1 MIQDKIYDAL
11 KESAFLYL
19 DDFMN
24 ISLRDEEHGYYTSN
38 KAIGKDGDFVT
49 APEISQMFGEI
60 IAVKIL
66 NLIHARNI
74 KKFNLIELGPGR
86 GALINDITRVL
97 NALLDEDVEYTI
109 HFNEINKFYIQNLKN
124 TYPNCKIHKN
134 FNSYPNEF
142 SIIIANEFFDALP
155 VKQYKKLGR
164 VWYERYVVKNKDK
177 YEFKD
182 EKIQFLE
189 IEKNLG
195 EKVRGYEKFIEF
207 SPRSIEKISEISK
220 IIKKNNGG
228 ALIIDY
234 GYLGKKM
241 LDTVQSVKNHKKTD
255 ILQNIYK
262 SDITHL
268 LNFSF
273 YKKKFHKKLDQIKI
287 ISQRKFLINMGILHR
302 AEILSKNLTFRQ
314 KTDLYYRVQRLIDS
328 KQMGELFKVMFVT
341 NKQNNFSMGF

>member
-1 MIQDKIYDAL
+1 MRKNKFSLDKFIEHSLYD
-11 KESAFLYL
+11 KS
-19 DDFMN
+19 N
-24 ISLRDEEHGYYTSN
+24 GYYMKN
-38 KAIGKDGDFVT
+38 NPIGDKGDFIT
-49 APEISQMFGEI
+49 APEISVLFSEMISIWLVGFWENLGKPK
-60 IAVKIL
+60 KI
-66 NLIHARNI
+66 NI
-74 KKFNLIELGPGR
+74 IELGAGT
-86 GALINDITRVL
+86 GEMMFQINNSL
-97 NALLDEDVEYTI
+97 KN
-109 HFNEINKFYIQNLKN
+109 FEIFRKSCEFYILEKSPKLMKIQKKKN
-124 TYPNCKIHKN
+124 RIFKINWIDKLNKIKN
-134 FNSYPNEF
+134 FPT
-142 SIIIANEFFDALP
+142 IIIANEFFDALP

-177 YEFKD
+177 FEFKD

-195 EKVRGYEKFIEF
+195 EKVHGYEKFIEF

-255 ILQNIYK
+255 ILKNIYQ

-268 LNFSF
+268 LNFNF
-273 YKKKFHKKLDQIKI
+273 YKKKFNKKLDKIKI

-302 AEILSKNLTFRQ
+302 AEILSKNLTFHQ

-328 KQMGELFKVMFVT
+328 QQMGELFKVMFVT
-341 NKQNNFSMGF
+341 NRQNNFSMGF

>member
-1 MIQDKIYDAL
+1 MRKNKFSLDKFIEHSLYD
-11 KESAFLYL
+11 KS
-19 DDFMN
+19 N
-24 ISLRDEEHGYYTSN
+24 GYYMKN
-38 KAIGKDGDFVT
+38 NPIGDKGDFIT
-49 APEISQMFGEI
+49 APEISVLFSEMISIWLVGFWENLGKPK
-60 IAVKIL
+60 KI
-66 NLIHARNI
+66 NI
-74 KKFNLIELGPGR
+74 IELGAGT
-86 GALINDITRVL
+86 GEMMFQINNSL
-97 NALLDEDVEYTI
+97 KN
-109 HFNEINKFYIQNLKN
+109 FEIFRKSCEFYILEKSPKLMKIQKKKN
-124 TYPNCKIHKN
+124 RIFKIKWIDKLNKIKN
-134 FNSYPNEF
+134 FPT
-142 SIIIANEFFDALP
+142 IIIANEFFDALP

>member
-1 MIQDKIYDAL
+1 MRKNKFSLDKFIEHSLYD
-11 KESAFLYL
+11 KS
-19 DDFMN
+19 N
-24 ISLRDEEHGYYTSN
+24 GYYMKN
-38 KAIGKDGDFVT
+38 NPIGDKGDFIT
-49 APEISQMFGEI
+49 APEISVLFSEMISIWLVGFWENLGKPK
-60 IAVKIL
+60 KI
-66 NLIHARNI
+66 NI
-74 KKFNLIELGPGR
+74 IELGAGT
-86 GALINDITRVL
+86 GEMMFQINNSL
-97 NALLDEDVEYTI
+97 KN
-109 HFNEINKFYIQNLKN
+109 FEIFRKSCEFYILEKSPKLMKIQKKKN
-124 TYPNCKIHKN
+124 RIFKIRWIDKLNKIKN
-134 FNSYPNEF
+134 FPT
-142 SIIIANEFFDALP
+142 IIIANEFFDALP

-164 VWYERYVVKNKDK
+164 VWYERYVVKNKNK

-273 YKKKFHKKLDQIKI
+273 YKKKFHKKLDRIKI

-328 KQMGELFKVMFVT
+328 KQMGELFKVMFIT

>member
-1 MIQDKIYDAL
+1 MRKNKFSLDKFI
-11 KESAFLYL
+11 EHSLY
-19 DDFMN
+19 N
-24 ISLRDEEHGYYTSN
+24 KSNGYYMKN
-38 KAIGKDGDFVT
+38 NPIGDKGDFIT
-49 APEISQMFGEI
+49 APEISVLFSEMISIWLVGFWENLGKPK
-60 IAVKIL
+60 KI
-66 NLIHARNI
+66 NI
-74 KKFNLIELGPGR
+74 IELGAGT
-86 GALINDITRVL
+86 G
-97 NALLDEDVEYTI
+97 EMM
-109 HFNEINKFYIQNLKN
+109 FQINKSLKNFEIFKKNCEFYILEKSPQLMKIQKKKNRLFKIKWIDNLN
-124 TYPNCKIHKN
+124 KIKS
-134 FNSYPNEF
+134 FPT
-142 SIIIANEFFDALP
+142 IIIANEFFDALP

-255 ILQNIYK
+255 ILKNIYQ

-268 LNFSF
+268 LNFNF
-273 YKKKFHKKLDQIKI
+273 YKKKFNKKLDKIKI
-287 ISQRKFLINMGILHR
+287 ISQRK
-302 AEILSKNLTFRQ
+302 EIC
-314 KTDLYYRVQRLIDS
+314 RL
-328 KQMGELFKVMFVT
+328 QM
-341 NKQNNFSMGF
+341 QY

>member
-1 MIQDKIYDAL
+1 MKKNKFSLDKFIEHSLYD
-11 KESAFLYL
+11 KS
-19 DDFMN
+19 N
-24 ISLRDEEHGYYTSN
+24 GYYMKN
-38 KAIGKDGDFVT
+38 NPIGDKGDFIT
-49 APEISQMFGEI
+49 APEISVLFSEMISIWLVGFWENLGKPK
-60 IAVKIL
+60 KI
-66 NLIHARNI
+66 NI
-74 KKFNLIELGPGR
+74 IELGAGT
-86 GALINDITRVL
+86 GEMMFQINNSL
-97 NALLDEDVEYTI
+97 KN
-109 HFNEINKFYIQNLKN
+109 FEIFRKSCEFYILEKSPKLMKIQKKKN
-124 TYPNCKIHKN
+124 RIFKIKWIDKLNKTKN
-134 FNSYPNEF
+134 FPT
-142 SIIIANEFFDALP
+142 IIIANEFFDALP
-155 VKQYKKLGR
+155 VKQYKKLGKT
-164 VWYERYVVKNKDK
+164 WYERYVVKNKDK

-182 EKIQFLE
+182 EEIQFLE

-255 ILQNIYK
+255 ILKNIYQ

-268 LNFSF
+268 LNFNF
-273 YKKKFHKKLDQIKI
+273 YKKKFNKKLGKIKI

-302 AEILSKNLTFRQ
+302 AKILSKNLTFHQ

-328 KQMGELFKVMFVT
+328 QQMGELFKVMFVT
-341 NKQNNFSMGF
+341 NRQNNFSMGF

>member
-1 MIQDKIYDAL
+1 MRKNKFSLDKFIEHSLYD
-11 KESAFLYL
+11 KS
-19 DDFMN
+19 N
-24 ISLRDEEHGYYTSN
+24 GYYMKN
-38 KAIGKDGDFVT
+38 NPIGDKGDFIT
-49 APEISQMFGEI
+49 APEISVLFSEMISIWLVGFWENLGKPK
-60 IAVKIL
+60 KI
-66 NLIHARNI
+66 NI
-74 KKFNLIELGPGR
+74 IELGAGT
-86 GALINDITRVL
+86 GEMMFQINNSL
-97 NALLDEDVEYTI
+97 KN
-109 HFNEINKFYIQNLKN
+109 FEIFRKSCEFYILEKSPKLMKIKKKKN
-124 TYPNCKIHKN
+124 RIFKIRWIDKLNKIKN
-134 FNSYPNEF
+134 FPT
-142 SIIIANEFFDALP
+142 IIIANEFFDALP

-164 VWYERYVVKNKDK
+164 VWYERYVVKNKNK

-273 YKKKFHKKLDQIKI
+273 YKKKFHKKLDRIKI

-328 KQMGELFKVMFVT
+328 KQMGELFKVMFIT

>member
-1 MIQDKIYDAL
+1 MRKNKFSLDKFIEHSLYD
-11 KESAFLYL
+11 KS
-19 DDFMN
+19 N
-24 ISLRDEEHGYYTSN
+24 GYYMKN
-38 KAIGKDGDFVT
+38 NPIGDKGDFIT
-49 APEISQMFGEI
+49 APEISVLFSEMISIWLVGFWENLGKPK
-60 IAVKIL
+60 KI
-66 NLIHARNI
+66 NI
-74 KKFNLIELGPGR
+74 IELGAGT
-86 GALINDITRVL
+86 GEMMFQINNSL
-97 NALLDEDVEYTI
+97 KN
-109 HFNEINKFYIQNLKN
+109 FEIFRKSCEFYILEKSPKLMKIQKKKN
-124 TYPNCKIHKN
+124 RIFKIRWIDKLNKIKN
-134 FNSYPNEF
+134 FPT
-142 SIIIANEFFDALP
+142 IIIANEFFDALP

-273 YKKKFHKKLDQIKI
+273 YKKKFHKKLDRIKI

-328 KQMGELFKVMFVT
+328 KQMGELFKVMFIT

>member
-1 MIQDKIYDAL
+1 MRKNKFSLDKFIEHSLYD
-11 KESAFLYL
+11 
-19 DDFMN
+19 
-24 ISLRDEEHGYYTSN
+24 ISNGYYMKN
-38 KAIGKDGDFVT
+38 NPIGDKGDFIT
-49 APEISQMFGEI
+49 APEISVLFSEMISIWLVGFWENLGKPK
-60 IAVKIL
+60 KI
-66 NLIHARNI
+66 NI
-74 KKFNLIELGPGR
+74 IELGAGT
-86 GALINDITRVL
+86 GEMMFQINNSL
-97 NALLDEDVEYTI
+97 KN
-109 HFNEINKFYIQNLKN
+109 FEIFRKSCEFYILEKSPKLMKIQKKKN
-124 TYPNCKIHKN
+124 RIFKIKWIDKLNKIKN
-134 FNSYPNEF
+134 FPT
-142 SIIIANEFFDALP
+142 IIIANEFFDALP

>member
-1 MIQDKIYDAL
+1 MRKNKFSLDKFIEHSLYD
-11 KESAFLYL
+11 KS
-19 DDFMN
+19 N
-24 ISLRDEEHGYYTSN
+24 GYYMKN
-38 KAIGKDGDFVT
+38 NPIGDKGDFIT
-49 APEISQMFGEI
+49 APEISVLFSEMISIWLVGFWENLGKPK
-60 IAVKIL
+60 KI
-66 NLIHARNI
+66 NI
-74 KKFNLIELGPGR
+74 IELGAGT
-86 GALINDITRVL
+86 GEMMFQINNSL
-97 NALLDEDVEYTI
+97 KN
-109 HFNEINKFYIQNLKN
+109 FEIFRKSCEFYILEKSPKLMKIQKKKN
-124 TYPNCKIHKN
+124 RIFKIKWIDKLNKIKN
-134 FNSYPNEF
+134 FPT
-142 SIIIANEFFDALP
+142 IIIANEFFDALP

-255 ILQNIYK
+255 ILKNIYQ

-268 LNFSF
+268 LNFNF
-273 YKKKFHKKLDQIKI
+273 YKKKFNKKLDKIKI

-302 AEILSKNLTFRQ
+302 AEILSKNLTFHQ

-328 KQMGELFKVMFVT
+328 QQMGELFKVMFVT
-341 NKQNNFSMGF
+341 NRQNNFSMGF

>member
-1 MIQDKIYDAL
+1 MRKNKFSLDKFIEHSLYD
-11 KESAFLYL
+11 KS
-19 DDFMN
+19 N
-24 ISLRDEEHGYYTSN
+24 GYYMKN
-38 KAIGKDGDFVT
+38 NPIGDKGDFIT
-49 APEISQMFGEI
+49 APEISVLFSEMISIWLVGFWENLGKPK
-60 IAVKIL
+60 KI
-66 NLIHARNI
+66 NI
-74 KKFNLIELGPGR
+74 IELGAGT
-86 GALINDITRVL
+86 GEMMFQINNSL
-97 NALLDEDVEYTI
+97 KN
-109 HFNEINKFYIQNLKN
+109 FEIFRKSCEFYILEKSPKLMKIQKKKN
-124 TYPNCKIHKN
+124 RIFKIRWIDKLNKIKN
-134 FNSYPNEF
+134 FPT
-142 SIIIANEFFDALP
+142 IIIANEFFDALP

-164 VWYERYVVKNKDK
+164 VWYERYVVKNKNK

-207 SPRSIEKISEISK
+207 SPRSIEKINEISK

-273 YKKKFHKKLDQIKI
+273 YKKKFHKKLDRIKI

-328 KQMGELFKVMFVT
+328 KQMGELFKVMFIT

>member
-1 MIQDKIYDAL
+1 MRKNKFSLDKFIEHSLYD
-11 KESAFLYL
+11 KS
-19 DDFMN
+19 N
-24 ISLRDEEHGYYTSN
+24 GYYMKN
-38 KAIGKDGDFVT
+38 NPIGDKGDFIT
-49 APEISQMFGEI
+49 APEISVLFSEMISIWLVGFWENLGKPK
-60 IAVKIL
+60 KI
-66 NLIHARNI
+66 NI
-74 KKFNLIELGPGR
+74 IELGAGT
-86 GALINDITRVL
+86 GEMMFQINNSL
-97 NALLDEDVEYTI
+97 KN
-109 HFNEINKFYIQNLKN
+109 FEIFRKSCEFYILEKSPKLMKIQKKKN
-124 TYPNCKIHKN
+124 RIFKIKWIDKLNKIKN
-134 FNSYPNEF
+134 FPT
-142 SIIIANEFFDALP
+142 IIIANEFFDALP

-255 ILQNIYK
+255 ILKNIYK

-328 KQMGELFKVMFVT
+328 KQMGELFKVMLVT

>member
-1 MIQDKIYDAL
+1 MKIQKKKNRIFKIKWIDKL
-11 KESAFLYL
+11 
-19 DDFMN
+19 
-24 ISLRDEEHGYYTSN
+24 N
-38 KAIGKDGDFVT
+38 KI
-49 APEISQMFGEI
+49 
-60 IAVKIL
+60 
-66 NLIHARNI
+66 
-74 KKFNLIELGPGR
+74 
-86 GALINDITRVL
+86 
-97 NALLDEDVEYTI
+97 
-109 HFNEINKFYIQNLKN
+109 
-124 TYPNCKIHKN
+124 KN
-134 FNSYPNEF
+134 FPT
-142 SIIIANEFFDALP
+142 IIIANEFFDALP